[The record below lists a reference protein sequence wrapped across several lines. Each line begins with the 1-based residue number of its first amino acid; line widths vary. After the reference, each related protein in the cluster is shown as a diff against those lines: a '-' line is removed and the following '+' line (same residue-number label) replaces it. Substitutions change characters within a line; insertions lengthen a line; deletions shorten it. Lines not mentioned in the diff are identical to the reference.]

1 MPSLSPSRR
10 VTPHSVK
17 NLFAS
22 APSVICPHF
31 VLDPQY
37 EGNVEVLVTVSF
49 QVVDDASVLPEPTTN
64 NRMELQAVIEAL
76 SWAEKEGHSKILLIF
91 DSQYVVKIANVWR
104 HGSNL
109 SSVLFSQSL
118 LAQTPQENIEALE
131 QSLMEALDIVNSEL
145 PGQQGDME
153 DLINVLGDPSVAHT
167 FSELRI
173 QMVGLVDLMRP
184 GQLSSNDL
192 ILYEQDSAEFLD
204 DWNSFSGFLEA
215 TTNYFRL
222 AECRS
227 RITTFLKSRLG
238 NYQA

>member
-76 SWAEKEGHSKILLIF
+76 SCAEKEGHSKILLIF
-91 DSQYVVKIANVWR
+91 DSQYVVKIANVWFLLEQPR
-104 HGSNL
+104 LFL
-109 SSVLFSQSL
+109 SSLSTISAFFFIGMK
-118 LAQTPQENIEALE
+118 TE
-131 QSLMEALDIVNSEL
+131 QVY
-145 PGQQGDME
+145 G
-153 DLINVLGDPSVAHT
+153 
-167 FSELRI
+167 
-173 QMVGLVDLMRP
+173 
-184 GQLSSNDL
+184 
-192 ILYEQDSAEFLD
+192 
-204 DWNSFSGFLEA
+204 
-215 TTNYFRL
+215 
-222 AECRS
+222 
-227 RITTFLKSRLG
+227 
-238 NYQA
+238 